1 MSIIDA
7 VKRLIIDRKS
17 RAEIERSRQE
27 WINSDVHKFRS
38 LGIEA
43 LGKVAGEIK
52 EMDERMAKLN
62 ARGRS
67 RR

>member
-7 VKRLIIDRKS
+7 VKKLISDRQS
-17 RAEIERSRQE
+17 RAEIERSRQA
-27 WINSDVHKFRS
+27 WINSDVHKFS
-38 LGIEA
+38 SPGIEA
-43 LGKVAGEIK
+43 LGRVAGEIR
-52 EMDERMAKLN
+52 EMDERIAKLR